1 MSQDKFA
8 LSEAFGPDHAA
19 AYDNQ
24 FEELQAIKGLLHLIL
39 ETGLGKLPD
48 NARILV
54 AGAGTGAEVR
64 YLATRFP
71 NWQFALIDPSSAM
84 LDVAR
89 RHAEAE
95 GFAARCTFH
104 NAYVSEVE
112 AFDFDGATSLLVSH
126 FLTQADPR
134 IAYFCSIA
142 DRLRPGAPLFNADLC
157 ANMNA
162 PDFPRVME
170 LWLNLL
176 SRTGMTPEGRA
187 HYQQMFGAQFAC
199 HGPAKVEH
207 MMQSAGFA
215 LPAQCMQAGLI
226 RGWLTAKA

>member
-71 NWQFALIDPSSAM
+71 KWQFALID
-84 LDVAR
+84 
-89 RHAEAE
+89 E
-95 GFAARCTFH
+95 G
-104 NAYVSEVE
+104 V
-112 AFDFDGATSLLVSH
+112 L
-126 FLTQADPR
+126 
-134 IAYFCSIA
+134 
-142 DRLRPGAPLFNADLC
+142 
-157 ANMNA
+157 
-162 PDFPRVME
+162 
-170 LWLNLL
+170 
-176 SRTGMTPEGRA
+176 
-187 HYQQMFGAQFAC
+187 
-199 HGPAKVEH
+199 
-207 MMQSAGFA
+207 
-215 LPAQCMQAGLI
+215 
-226 RGWLTAKA
+226 